1 MTRKKL
7 KLNKK
12 TELHQSPL
20 KNLSAD
26 LSGDG
31 RNDFIFQEYTKNNS
45 DSNQLFFYKQK
56 ASGRLKHIK
65 LFSPSDR
72 PVDATIKSSDINGD
86 GIKDVVIFDYGY
98 KFNNYHSFTGI
109 EPILLLGRKKKKP
122 ARSKQLVQAYKKH
135 YKDPPDWYRSYFDRE
150 MDNRVAAKDF
160 SFGDIDSDGDL
171 DIWVESTG
179 GVNLTNHF
187 LINNGGSFV
196 VDQTRIPQKL
206 NTGPKTDDYFRY
218 HRSMLADVNGDGSED
233 LILGQL
239 RDGHAGKA
247 SQSSYVLLNN
257 GKGFFDQ
264 KIRLPRP
271 KFNKGFTMARSITVA
286 DFNGDELDDII
297 IAHTRIGSPVTGM
310 KFNPVTGNF
319 FQALIQDKNGKFK
332 DFSKDFFGKQKSWS
346 SNKKSNI
353 NLVDNINARDVNE
366 DGLNDLI
373 INYRSSR
380 LNQDRNPTLLVNQ
393 EGIKFEP
400 SFLSDGTR
408 GSRHKNYFWD
418 NNGLKGSGTF
428 EGWSLSENHI
438 HIAKEIGNL

>member
-1 MTRKKL
+1 
-7 KLNKK
+7 
-12 TELHQSPL
+12 
-20 KNLSAD
+20 
-26 LSGDG
+26 
-31 RNDFIFQEYTKNNS
+31 
-45 DSNQLFFYKQK
+45 
-56 ASGRLKHIK
+56 
-65 LFSPSDR
+65 
-72 PVDATIKSSDINGD
+72 
-86 GIKDVVIFDYGY
+86 
-98 KFNNYHSFTGI
+98 
-109 EPILLLGRKKKKP
+109 
-122 ARSKQLVQAYKKH
+122 
-135 YKDPPDWYRSYFDRE
+135 

-247 SQSSYVLLNN
+247 SQSSYVLINN
-257 GKGFFDQ
+257 GKGFFEQ

-332 DFSKDFFGKQKSWS
+332 DFSKDFFDQQKSWS
-346 SNKKSNI
+346 SYKKSNI
-353 NLVDNINARDVNE
+353 KLIDNINARDVND

-418 NNGLKGSGTF
+418 NNGLKGSGTL
-428 EGWSLSENHI
+428 EGWSLRENHI

>member
-26 LSGDG
+26 LNGDG
-31 RNDFIFQEYTKNNS
+31 RKDFIFQEYTKNNS

-109 EPILLLGRKKKKP
+109 EPILLLGRKRKKP
-122 ARSKQLVQAYKKH
+122 ARSNNWYKPIKH

-150 MDNRVAAKDF
+150 MDNRVAANS
-160 SFGDIDSDGDL
+160 SFGDINSDGDL
-171 DIWVESTG
+171 DVWVESTG

-206 NTGPKTDDYFRY
+206 NTGPKTTTISDTI
-218 HRSMLADVNGDGSED
+218 APC
-233 LILGQL
+233 
-239 RDGHAGKA
+239 
-247 SQSSYVLLNN
+247 LL
-257 GKGFFDQ
+257 
-264 KIRLPRP
+264 
-271 KFNKGFTMARSITVA
+271 T
-286 DFNGDELDDII
+286 
-297 IAHTRIGSPVTGM
+297 
-310 KFNPVTGNF
+310 
-319 FQALIQDKNGKFK
+319 
-332 DFSKDFFGKQKSWS
+332 
-346 SNKKSNI
+346 
-353 NLVDNINARDVNE
+353 
-366 DGLNDLI
+366 
-373 INYRSSR
+373 
-380 LNQDRNPTLLVNQ
+380 
-393 EGIKFEP
+393 
-400 SFLSDGTR
+400 
-408 GSRHKNYFWD
+408 
-418 NNGLKGSGTF
+418 
-428 EGWSLSENHI
+428 
-438 HIAKEIGNL
+438 